1 MSVSYQA
8 RDTLV
13 LGRQIRTQRLVLPFT
28 VTGGNGTPANVSFV
42 PEDPAIIGFKSA
54 SVDQTAAMLATGETA
69 PTYTTT
75 DASGIFGALVA
86 INETVTKVAN
96 AQIVD
101 RLANSVCYANV
112 TATPAGGITAGTG
125 GGQKIALQCKI
136 PTDLTSSSTFN
147 GCVIV
152 EYVTTIG

>member
-1 MSVSYQA
+1 MPSYQA
-8 RDTLV
+8 QDSLV
-13 LGRQIRTQRLVLPFT
+13 LGRQLKTQRLVLPFT

-42 PEDPAIIGFKSA
+42 ADDPAIIGFKSA

-86 INETVTKVAN
+86 INETIGKVFN

-101 RLANSVCYANV
+101 RKANSVCYANI

-125 GGQKIALQCKI
+125 GGKKIALQCKI
-136 PTDLTSSSTFN
+136 PTDLTSNTTFD
-147 GCVIV
+147 GVVIV
-152 EYVTTIG
+152 EYSTTIG